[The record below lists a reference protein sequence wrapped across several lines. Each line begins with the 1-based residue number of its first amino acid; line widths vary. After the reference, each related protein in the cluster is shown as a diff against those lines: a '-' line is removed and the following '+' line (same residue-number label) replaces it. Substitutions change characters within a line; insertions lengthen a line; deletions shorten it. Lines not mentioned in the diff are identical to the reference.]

1 MTGKRIVSLLL
12 AGVITGSIL
21 VASTTTAERVIAQTP
36 MEAATEYFDA
46 YIAKD
51 VEGMMFY
58 AKDTNYLD
66 EKSREEG
73 YVKDLKTNPTT
84 GYEIVETK
92 QINTDEVQFYVV
104 QKYAGQDYE
113 QSPPLP
119 YKIFKSENGW
129 KVLVEPLEINTLTG
143 EVTKGTPIHA
153 WQYTDH

>member
-1 MTGKRIVSLLL
+1 MKGTGLVSLLL
-12 AGVITGSIL
+12 ASVVASSIL

-51 VEGMMFY
+51 VERMMFY

-84 GYEIVETK
+84 GYEIVESK
-92 QINTDEVQFYVV
+92 QINTDEVQLYVV

-119 YKIFKSENGW
+119 YKIFKSGNGW
-129 KVLVEPLEINTLTG
+129 KVLVEPLEINTWTG
-143 EVTKGTPIHA
+143 EVAKGTPIHA
-153 WQYTDH
+153 MQYTDH

>member
-1 MTGKRIVSLLL
+1 MKGKGLVSLLL
-12 AGVITGSIL
+12 ASVVASSIL
-21 VASTTTAERVIAQTP
+21 VASTTTAERVVARTP
-36 MEAATEYFDA
+36 MKAATEYFDA

-84 GYEIVETK
+84 GYEIVESK
-92 QINTDEVQFYVV
+92 QINTDEVQLYVV

-119 YKIFKSENGW
+119 YNIFKSGNGW
-129 KVLVEPLEINTLTG
+129 KVLVEPLEINTWTG
-143 EVTKGTPIHA
+143 EVTKSTPIHA
-153 WQYTDH
+153 MQYTDH

>member
-21 VASTTTAERVIAQTP
+21 VASTTTAERVVAQTP

-84 GYEIVETK
+84 GYEIVESK
-92 QINTDEVQFYVV
+92 QINTDEVQLYVV
-104 QKYAGQDYE
+104 QKYAGQDYK

-119 YKIFKSENGW
+119 YKIFKSGNGW
-129 KVLVEPLEINTLTG
+129 KVLVEPLEINTWTG

-153 WQYTDH
+153 MQYTDH

>member
-1 MTGKRIVSLLL
+1 MKRKGLVSLLL
-12 AGVITGSIL
+12 ASVVASSIL
-21 VASTTTAERVIAQTP
+21 VASTTTAERVVAQTP
-36 MEAATEYFDA
+36 MEAATEYFQA

-58 AKDTNYLD
+58 SNDTNYLD

-104 QKYAGQDYE
+104 QKYAGQGYE

>member
-1 MTGKRIVSLLL
+1 MKRKGLVSLLL
-12 AGVITGSIL
+12 ASVVASSIL
-21 VASTTTAERVIAQTP
+21 VASTTTAERVVAQTP
-36 MEAATEYFDA
+36 MEAATEYFQA

-58 AKDTNYLD
+58 SEDTNYLD

-73 YVKDLKTNPTT
+73 YVKDFKTNPTT

-104 QKYAGQDYE
+104 QKYAGQGYE

-153 WQYTDH
+153 LRYTNH

>member
-1 MTGKRIVSLLL
+1 MKRKGLVLLLL
-12 AGVITGSIL
+12 ASVVAGSIL
-21 VASTTTAERVIAQTP
+21 VASTTTAERVVAQTP
-36 MEAATEYFDA
+36 MEAATEYFQA
-46 YIAKD
+46 YIARD

-58 AKDTNYLD
+58 SKDTNYLD

-73 YVKDLKTNPTT
+73 YVKDFKTNPTT
-84 GYEIVETK
+84 GYEIVESK

-119 YKIFKSENGW
+119 YKIFESENGW

-153 WQYTDH
+153 LQYTDQ